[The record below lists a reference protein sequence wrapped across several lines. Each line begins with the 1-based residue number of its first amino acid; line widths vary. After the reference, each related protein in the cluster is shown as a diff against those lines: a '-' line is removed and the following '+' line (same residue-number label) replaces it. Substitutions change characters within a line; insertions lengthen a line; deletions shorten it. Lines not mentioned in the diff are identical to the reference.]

1 MTSLPTGHR
10 AARDL
15 LRQMQRTV
23 ADARDHVVATDPRP
37 THTAETVPIAL
48 VPRHNARI
56 RQTAD
61 RRHAM
66 LAQHLRGLLG
76 TMRQT
81 GPEQDD
87 GYIEQPAPLGTA
99 ATRVVIAVCSACK
112 GACCAAGREHAFLRV
127 RTMREFAVAHPSLT
141 DDEIVQAYLAPLP
154 ERTSHPGCVYQGARG
169 CTLPR
174 DMRSAI
180 CNSYLCNGLQQ
191 AVNAATPETVGVYVA
206 HRDGVN
212 ISGGRLR
219 ALPVL
224 GQN

>member
-1 MTSLPTGHR
+1 MTTLPTGLR

-15 LRQMQRTV
+15 LRQMHRTV
-23 ADARDHVVATDPRP
+23 AEARDHAVVRNGRP
-37 THTAETVPIAL
+37 THTAERVPVAL
-48 VPRHNARI
+48 VPRNGARM
-56 RQTAD
+56 RRTAA

-66 LAQHLRGLLG
+66 LAQRIRELLV

-87 GYIEQPAPLGTA
+87 GFIEQPAPLNVA
-99 ATRVVIAVCSACK
+99 ETRVVITVCSACK

-127 RTMREFAVAHPSLT
+127 RTMRDYAAAHPLLT
-141 DDEIVQAYLAPLP
+141 DDEIVQAYLAHLP
-154 ERTSHPGCVYQGARG
+154 ANALHPGCVYQGARG

-180 CNSYLCNGLQQ
+180 CNSYLCTGLQG
-191 AVNAATPETVGVYVA
+191 AVDAATPETVGVFVA
-206 HRDGVN
+206 HRDGVQV
-212 ISGGRLR
+212 SSGRLR

-224 GQN
+224 G

>member
-15 LRQMQRTV
+15 LRQMHRTV
-23 ADARDHVVATDPRP
+23 AEARDHAVASDGRP
-37 THTAETVPIAL
+37 THTAETVPVAL
-48 VPRHNARI
+48 VPRNGARM
-56 RQTAD
+56 RRTAA

-66 LAQHLRGLLG
+66 LAQRIRELLV

-87 GYIEQPAPLGTA
+87 GFIEQPAPLNVPE
-99 ATRVVIAVCSACK
+99 TRVVIAVCSACK

-127 RTMREFAVAHPSLT
+127 RTMREFAAAHPSLT
-141 DDEIVQAYLAPLP
+141 DDEIVQTYLAYLPQRAL
-154 ERTSHPGCVYQGARG
+154 HPGCVYQGLQG

-180 CNSYLCNGLQQ
+180 CNSYLCTGLQA
-191 AVNAATPETVGVYVA
+191 AVDAATPHTVGVFVA

-212 ISGGRLR
+212 VSGGRLR

-224 GQN
+224 D

>member
-1 MTSLPTGHR
+1 MTTLPTGLR

-15 LRQMQRTV
+15 LRQMHRTV
-23 ADARDHVVATDPRP
+23 AEARDQVVTNDPRP

-48 VPRHNARI
+48 VPRHHARL
-56 RQTAD
+56 RQTAA
-61 RRHAM
+61 RRHTM
-66 LAQHLRGLLG
+66 LAQHIGALLA

-87 GYIEQPAPLGTA
+87 GYIEQPAPLNVA
-99 ATRVVIAVCSACK
+99 ETRVVITVCSACK

-127 RTMREFAVAHPSLT
+127 RTMRDYAAAHPLLT
-141 DDEIVQAYLAPLP
+141 DDEIVQAYLAHLP
-154 ERTSHPGCVYQGARG
+154 ANALHPGCVYQGARG

-180 CNSYLCNGLQQ
+180 CNSYLCTGLQG
-191 AVNAATPETVGVYVA
+191 AVDAATPETVGVFVA
-206 HRDGVN
+206 HRDGVQV
-212 ISGGRLR
+212 SSGRLR

-224 GQN
+224 G